1 MAGAG
6 KKKPFGIGNIISIG
20 ATVVIIGLLF
30 KIQHWKFASEFITAG
45 LGTEAVLFFILGL
58 QREDKEVDWVRVYP
72 ELSETFEGEL
82 PKSSSR
88 PAVIGAGSSST
99 AALDKM
105 LDDAKIGPELVRSL
119 GDGLRTFGDKV
130 AAISRVTDAGEA
142 TIAFTSKIKAA
153 TASYDNLSVSF
164 DKASA
169 NLSELANSNVD
180 AKAYHEQINKLAKNL
195 GSLNAVYEL
204 ELQDS
209 SAHLKSMNKF
219 YQNLSLTMNNFNE
232 SLDDSKQFK
241 DEVGRLAKNLGA
253 LNAIYGNMLTAM
265 NHSHVL
271 TNNK

>member
-1 MAGAG
+1 MAG

-58 QREDKEVDWVRVYP
+58 QREDKDVDWVRVYP
-72 ELSETFEGEL
+72 ELNEDFQGEL
-82 PKSSSR
+82 PKSSSH
-88 PAVIGAGSSST
+88 PVSIGSSNST

-142 TIAFTSKIKAA
+142 TVAFTSKVKAA
-153 TASYDNLSVSF
+153 TASYDKLSDAF

-169 NLSELANSNVD
+169 NLSEMAASNVD
-180 AKAYHEQINKLAKNL
+180 SKAYHDQVNKLAKNL

-219 YQNLSLTMNNFNE
+219 YQNLALTMNNFNE

-265 NHSHVL
+265 NHTRVS
-271 TNNK
+271 

>member
-1 MAGAG
+1 MAGTG

-30 KIQHWKFASEFITAG
+30 KIQHWHYATEFITVG
-45 LGTEAVLFFILGL
+45 LTTEAALFFLLGI

-72 ELSETFEGEL
+72 ELNEDFKGEL
-82 PKSSSR
+82 PKSSSH
-88 PAVIGAGSSST
+88 PVAAIASSNST

-142 TIAFTSKIKAA
+142 TIAFTSKVKAA

-169 NLSELANSNVD
+169 NLAEMANANVD
-180 AKAYHEQINKLAKNL
+180 AKAYHDQVNKLAKNL

-253 LNAIYGNMLTAM
+253 LNAIYGNMLAAM
-265 NHSHVL
+265 NQPRVS
-271 TNNK
+271 